1 MNKLK
6 KCPFCKD
13 GRKPKVDFIGHV
25 HCPIPGIGEHCSR
38 GGLTVEEWQSRPLE
52 DALQKRIDELEAE
65 IDRVAPFLAIHGVTG
80 YKIVEEK

>member
-1 MNKLK
+1 MNELSR
-6 KCPFCKD
+6 CPFCEVVAAKSTLIARPYWHKKN
-13 GRKPKVDFIGHV
+13 GCLLSGQHFT
-25 HCPIPGIGEHCSR
+25 E
-38 GGLTVEEWQSRPLE
+38 EEWQTRPLE